1 MFKCKQHTP
10 NISDSQS
17 VRTPMKAEMNA
28 TAYLFFIKWLQ
39 SKMLTETYLKEYL
52 PKEQPTRAR

>member
-1 MFKCKQHTP
+1 
-10 NISDSQS
+10 
-17 VRTPMKAEMNA
+17 MNA

-52 PKEQPTRAR
+52 PKEQPTSAR